1 LSQAFK
7 SSDIS
12 VSEDIVSS
20 VISTMWAKYDKRVVD
35 PEQNNQLRS
44 VLHDTFLMQDMQS
57 IYEAYFSWDE
67 QLLQRN
73 IASVQAKIALLY
85 KSFWLPNIIQKE
97 LDPQSFTQTVKHIQ
111 QLVTHLEQSYY
122 IPPRYVHNLQVLIRR
137 FDYIQGQSF
146 WSQSESDAREVFK
159 KSIPNN
165 LRFQ

>member
-1 LSQAFK
+1 LSQAFNT
-7 SSDIS
+7 SDIS
-12 VSEDIVSS
+12 VSEDVVSS
-20 VISTMWAKYDKRVVD
+20 VISTMWAKDDKRVVD

-44 VLHDTFLMQDMQS
+44 VLHDTFLMQDIQS

-73 IASVQAKIALLY
+73 LSSLQAKIALLY
-85 KSFWLPNIIQKE
+85 KSFWLPDIMQKE
-97 LDPQSFTQTVKHIQ
+97 VDSQSFDQTVKYIQ
-111 QLVTHLEQSYY
+111 QLVMQLEQSYY

-146 WSQSESDAREVFK
+146 WSQNEFDAREVFK
-159 KSIPNN
+159 KNIPNN